1 MSRAALRRFAN
12 DERGSFGIEYAVAI
26 PVLVTMMI
34 GIMQFAA
41 VLHTSGVMRHALG
54 EGLRL
59 AKVDPTATTEEVI
72 AETRGSMKGV
82 DLNKMTTLNF
92 ERDQV
97 NATRMGRMTMT
108 YDLQPIIPFAE
119 IPPITLTETRQV
131 YLPS

>member
-1 MSRAALRRFAN
+1 MTELTARAFLA
-12 DERGSFGIEYAVAI
+12 DKRGSFGLEYAVAI
-26 PVLVTMMI
+26 PILVTMMI

-59 AKVDPTATTEEVI
+59 AKVDPTASSDEVI

-82 DLNKMTTLNF
+82 DINQMTALNF
-92 ERDQV
+92 EREQV
-97 NATRMGRMTMT
+97 NATHMGRMTMT
-108 YDLQPIIPFAE
+108 YQLQPIVPFAE